1 MKNIT
6 TIFLLFLLF
15 RLPLAAQTPC
25 WVEEFNSSQGWTLE
39 ENWTVAGGLLQF
51 YWTPTILNFD
61 LSATSP
67 LIPFPETVQ
76 ELIVNQYLDVF
87 GWSSPP
93 EVAEISVI
101 VQGEPFVLWSY
112 ELSNDNWGQ
121 TTGSDLVLD
130 ISNFAGQ
137 TGQIKFRTYGPT
149 TYQWNWWNVFNMRI
163 TAMYENDLTITG
175 ITGPAAI
182 NPDETGTWN
191 IAVKNLGSS
200 IQSDYTLNLFSLKN
214 YELIASVDISENINP
229 QETKNL
235 NIEWTP
241 ETAYNTVL
249 RGEIVLENDQ
259 YPDNNISK
267 GHFVRIKPNIE
278 FSVLLWDYDNS
289 IETITDPEIGDAI
302 QPSTGLE
309 RVLQAAGIEYDFV
322 NYLPNNLN
330 DYEMIFST
338 MGCFCVD

>member
-6 TIFLLFLLF
+6 RLILLFLLF

-25 WVEEFNSSQGWTLE
+25 WTEEFNSSQGWTLE
-39 ENWTVAGGLLQF
+39 ENWAIGGGLLQF

-67 LIPFPETVQ
+67 LLSFPVTVQ

-87 GWSSPP
+87 GWSTPP

-121 TTGSDLVLD
+121 ITGSDLVLD

-137 TGQIKFRTYGPT
+137 TAQIEFRTYGPT
-149 TYQWNWWNVFNMRI
+149 TFQWNWWNIFNVSI

-175 ITGPAAI
+175 ITGPAAV
-182 NPDETGTWN
+182 NPEQSATWN

-200 IQSDYTLNLFSLKN
+200 AQSDYTLNLFSLKN
-214 YELIASVDISENINP
+214 YELIASLIVSEIINP
-229 QETKNL
+229 QETKIL

-241 ETAYNTVL
+241 GTAYNTVL
-249 RGEIVLENDQ
+249 RGELILENDEF
-259 YPDNNISK
+259 PDNNISK
-267 GHFVRIKPNIE
+267 GQFVRIKPNIE

-289 IETITDPEIGDAI
+289 IETITDPEIGDEI

-309 RVLQAAGIEYDFV
+309 RVLQAAGIDYTFV

-330 DYEMIFST
+330 NYDMIFST